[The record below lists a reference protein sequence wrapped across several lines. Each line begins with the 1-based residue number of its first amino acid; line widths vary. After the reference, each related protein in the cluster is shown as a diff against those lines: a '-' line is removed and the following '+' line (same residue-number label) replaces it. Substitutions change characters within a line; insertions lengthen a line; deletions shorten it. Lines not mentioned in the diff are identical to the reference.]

1 LAGRGNEI
9 AYVPTK
15 SAFKQVG
22 YEVINS
28 KLAPGAGELL
38 VHAHR
43 VVAGAKQNALMV
55 NLTV

>member
-28 KLAPGAGELL
+28 RLAPGAGELL
-38 VHAHR
+38 VHAAIELLQELNKMH
-43 VVAGAKQNALMV
+43 
-55 NLTV
+55 

>member
-1 LAGRGNEI
+1 MAGRGNEI

-28 KLAPGAGELL
+28 RLAPGAGELL
-38 VHAHR
+38 VHADAAIELLQELNKMH
-43 VVAGAKQNALMV
+43 
-55 NLTV
+55 